1 MMEKSPFLWNDL
13 PEQYSDAV
21 RSQAFIGE
29 ELIHTIDFKPTD
41 LVLDAGCGVGN
52 LTLEIARKVPEGSI
66 TGMDISQGR
75 IDQCKEL
82 FRKEKIFNAR
92 FYTGSIEEMTE
103 EEEYTIIFSNS
114 VFQWVTDLN
123 RAMDHFHRALRPGG
137 LMAIQFPRLFGD
149 HPMIF
154 YPEKAIR
161 ELRLE
166 EYFIDWSFPACVPSK
181 EELMHAMERAGF
193 TGILIRED
201 ETAFSFPTAQ
211 KLFDHFK
218 NVGYV
223 RYVQRLPEEYKEAFL
238 QKILQDIEEDYT
250 KNKTQRCRR
259 WFVYGRKKE
268 GTATL

>member
-13 PEQYSDAV
+13 PKQYSDAV

-29 ELIHTIDFKPTD
+29 ELIHTIDFKPD
-41 LVLDAGCGVGN
+41 DHVLDAGCGVGN

-66 TGMDISQGR
+66 TGMDVSEGRISQCE
-75 IDQCKEL
+75 DL
-82 FRKEKIFNAR
+82 FQKEKISNSR

-114 VFQWVTDLN
+114 VFQWVTDLD
-123 RAMDHFHRALRPGG
+123 RALGNFYRALRAGG
-137 LMAIQFPRLFGD
+137 LAAIQFPRLFGD

-161 ELRLE
+161 ELSLE
-166 EYFIDWSFPACVPSK
+166 EYFADWSFPACVPSE
-181 EELMHAMERAGF
+181 EELRQSMEKAGF
-193 TGILIRED
+193 TEILIRED
-201 ETAFSFPTAQ
+201 ETEFSFPTAQ

-218 NVGYV
+218 NVGYA
-223 RYVQRLPEEYKEAFL
+223 RYVNRLPKEYMKAFL

-250 KNKTQRCRR
+250 KKKTQWCKR
-259 WFVYGRKKE
+259 WFAYGRKKE
-268 GTATL
+268 GEATQ

>member
-103 EEEYTIIFSNS
+103 EEEYTSIFSNS

-154 YPEKAIR
+154 YPKKAIR

-201 ETAFSFPTAQ
+201 ETEFSFPTAQ